1 MILAKVPNFT
11 PECLWIVGFVYVG
24 HSGATTN
31 YSRREAFASI
41 QQALDRVVPF
51 DNNHPVLIFGDWNTD
66 PQRLQR
72 IVHSW
77 GHGLTVMQF
86 SGSQITRLSTV
97 HGRRHSSIDH
107 FVCNAPARAL
117 LTSPRVD
124 RQTAVADHF
133 VICTSIRAETQGQPP
148 VPRAPIISRHHC
160 LKATDRIAT
169 SNYWDVLVD
178 GATDDTDTD
187 TDIHQL
193 TSQFLESANAVADN
207 LSLRLSPPATRSNRR
222 LLSGATKRAILA
234 SNTARQAFI
243 AAATHTNPDPVQCNT
258 LRDEWS
264 RLKAAATQLERA
276 DGRKQWVKHADD
288 LDRAVSDGRTD
299 LVFAAARAMSGNSS
313 RSAAVTPLY
322 NSNGIV
328 QYDPTSILRVMQCHY
343 GSLAADTTGHSLDLQ
358 YWHDR
363 QPIQV
368 SRDTPLIRNSDILDQ
383 DFSWNQIAATLLQ
396 MSPRKAP
403 GDDGITTAFY
413 QAALYMPANT
423 QEGVPPTPFARA
435 LLRVCGQ
442 VFASATI
449 PRAWLCASIVSI
461 DKKDG
466 DPLNPGDKRGIALIN
481 VGLKL
486 VCKVLQM
493 RIERFVETNNLL
505 SYEQAGFRKRKECV
519 GQVVS
524 LVDII
529 QRRQNAGLNTHVLFI
544 DIRKAFDTVPVG
556 ALLWKLQNMGFPRRT
571 LAFLK
576 ALYTSSSA
584 RARAGSLLSD
594 PFPVQRGVRQGCPLS
609 GLLFNLFINDI
620 LDGVA
625 PITVPGLPR
634 DTNPIRGLMYADD
647 VAVFADSEQSLLAA
661 STAVERWANQWEMQ
675 FGVAKCGIISFTGH
689 LAPRLDNPLDI
700 RLHGQLVSRVESYK
714 YLGVLIDSKLDHS
727 AWLKQKRSALEHTI
741 SALHPVLAN
750 HQLTVNY
757 RSRIFSA
764 VVMGKAYYGLELV
777 GGNKSHLA
785 PLQTTINKGIR
796 LFTGAR
802 LSTAIGP
809 LLVETGI
816 GSLLTRSLVSRGQL
830 VRSQR
835 WFWSRRTKQLYRNR
849 YWLTPQVRPK
859 TVKQRHSFALMETLQ
874 TCGDSASLQKY
885 VTRQLLDTSGF
896 FKDPSFDQSRAHG
909 TRYLMLARM
918 DALWTARKAIQIG
931 ILVDTHPFS
940 VDHCILCDQ
949 QLLSTSIA
957 HLVVEC
963 KQVTGHRIQSGL
975 VPAIQKSRLRL
986 LGRALDPGVENV
998 YTWLR
1003 GGVLNGEADL
1013 DQRWLDG
1020 TVEHESMGT
1029 RHDNRALAARL
1040 ADFLQF
1046 IQKKTTNYSRREAF
1060 ASIRQA
1066 LDRVVPFDNNHPVLI
1081 FGDWNTDPQRLQ
1093 RIVHSWGHGLTVMQF
1108 SGSQITRLSTVHGR
1122 RHSSIDHF
1130 VCNAPARA
1138 LLTSPPT
1145 DRIATSNYW
1154 DVLADGATDDT
1165 DTDTNIHQLTS
1176 QFLESANA
1184 VADNLSLRLSP
1195 PATRFNRRLLSGAT
1209 KRAILAS
1216 NTARQAFIAVATH
1229 TNPDPVHCSTLRD
1242 EWSRLKA
1249 TATQLERVDG
1259 RKQWVKHAD
1268 NLDRAVS
1275 DGRTDLVFA
1284 AARAMSGNSSRS
1296 AAVTP
1301 LYTSDGIVQYD
1312 PTSILRVMQGHYG
1325 SLAADTTGH
1334 SLDLQY
1340 WHDRQ
1345 PIQASPNTPTIRN
1358 SEILDQDFSWNQIAA
1373 ALLQMSPRKAPGDDG
1388 ITTAFYQAALY
1399 MPANTQ
1405 EGVPPTPFAR
1415 ALLRVCGQVF
1425 ASATIPRAWLC
1436 ASIVSIDKKDGD
1448 PLNPGDKRGI
1458 ALINVGLKLVCKVL
1472 QMRIERFVETKN
1484 LLSYEQAGFRK
1495 RKECV
1500 GQVVSLVDIIQR
1512 RQNAGLNT
1520 HVLFIDIRKAFD
1532 TVPVGALLWKL
1543 QNMGF
1548 PRRTLAFL
1556 KALYTSSSARA
1567 RAGSLLSDPFPV
1579 QRGVRQGCP
1588 LSGLLFNLFINDIL
1602 DGVAPITV
1610 PGLPRDTNPIR
1621 GLMYADDVAV
1631 FADSEQSLLAA
1642 STAVEQWANQWE
1654 MQFGVAKCGII
1665 SFTGHLAPRLDNPLD
1680 IRLHGQLVS
1689 RVESY
1694 KYLGVLIDS
1703 KLDHSAWLKQK
1714 RSALEHTISALHPVL
1729 ANHQLTVNY
1738 RSRIFSAVVMGKA
1751 YYGLELVGGNKSHL
1765 APLQTTINKGIRLFT
1780 GARLSTAIGPLL
1792 VETGIDS
1799 LLTRSLVS
1807 RVRLLE
1813 RSVTKRTPIN
1823 AICSGT
1829 DNDVFT
1835 LNVQGQLVRSQRW
1848 FLVSSDQTA
1857 VQEQIL
1863 ADTTSQTKDSQAT
1876 TLVCIDGN
1884 STNMWGLC
1892 IAPKLIHCIL
1902 CNRQLLSTSIA
1913 HLVVECEQVTGH
1925 RIQSGLVP
1933 AIQKSRL
1940 RLLGRAL
1947 DPGVENVYTWLRGE
1961 VLNGE
1966 ADLDQRWLDGTVE
1979 HESMGTR
1986 HDNRALAAR
1995 LADFLQVAYRQYQS
2009 ILWKYHRDRLV
2020 EVG

>member
-1 MILAKVPNFT
+1 MANSDISVPSVDHRQEQSSHTTFSIYGLAAVSITYLRSILAPILGHQMEHVSKIDRRTTKHGARFRITVPEDRQRNIIQRLERQSKQTHWRIRQNYRHRRPDQPRPTAPPPPLSRQILAVNVANISNKRPAIRHIVRNTRLWAISETCITSSKFRFTVPGFDVIQHPATGPGRRGIALGIPSCFGGHEHGSAVGTMILAKVPNFT
-11 PECLWIVGFVYVG
+11 PECLWIVGSVYVG

-41 QQALDRVVPF
+41 RQALDRVVPF
-51 DNNHPVLIFGDWNTD
+51 DNNHPVLMFGDWNTD

-133 VICTSIRAETQGQPP
+133 VIRTSIRAEAQGQPP
-148 VPRAPIISRHHC
+148 VPRAPTISRHHC
-160 LKATDRIAT
+160 LEATDRIAT
-169 SNYWDVLVD
+169 SNYWDVLAD
-178 GATDDTDTD
+178 
-187 TDIHQL
+187 
-193 TSQFLESANAVADN
+193 ANAVADN

-243 AAATHTNPDPVQCNT
+243 AAATHTNPDPVHCNT

-264 RLKAAATQLERA
+264 RLKAAATQLERV
-276 DGRKQWVKHADD
+276 DGRKQWVKHADN

-299 LVFAAARAMSGNSS
+299 LVFSAARAMSGNSS

-322 NSNGIV
+322 NSDPCSGSTTRAIYRTFLIFI
-328 QYDPTSILRVMQCHY
+328 QYDPTSILRVMQGHY

-363 QPIQV
+363 QPIQA
-368 SRDTPLIRNSDILDQ
+368 SRDTPPIRNSDILDQ
-383 DFSWNQIAATLLQ
+383 DFSWNQIAAALLQ

-423 QEGVPPTPFARA
+423 LQGIPPTPFARA

-505 SYEQAGFRKRKECV
+505 SYEQAGFRKREECV

-609 GLLFNLFINDI
+609 GLLFNLFIDDI

-625 PITVPGLPR
+625 PITVPGLSR

-661 STAVERWANQWEMQ
+661 STAIEQWAIQWEMQ

-689 LAPRLDNPLDI
+689 LVSRLDSPLDI

-727 AWLKQKRSALEHTI
+727 AWLKQKRFALEHTI

-816 GSLLTRSLVSRGQL
+816 GSLLTRSLVSRVRLLERSVTKKTPINAICSGTDNDVFTLNVQGQL

-859 TVKQRHSFALMETLQ
+859 TVKQRHSFALMETLR

-885 VTRQLLDTSGF
+885 VTRQFLDTSGF

-931 ILVDTHPFS
+931 IL
-940 VDHCILCDQ
+940 
-949 QLLSTSIA
+949 
-957 HLVVEC
+957 
-963 KQVTGHRIQSGL
+963 SGL

-1040 ADFLQF
+1040 ADFLQ
-1046 IQKKTTNYSRREAF
+1046 
-1060 ASIRQA
+1060 
-1066 LDRVVPFDNNHPVLI
+1066 
-1081 FGDWNTDPQRLQ
+1081 
-1093 RIVHSWGHGLTVMQF
+1093 
-1108 SGSQITRLSTVHGR
+1108 
-1122 RHSSIDHF
+1122 
-1130 VCNAPARA
+1130 
-1138 LLTSPPT
+1138 
-1145 DRIATSNYW
+1145 
-1154 DVLADGATDDT
+1154 
-1165 DTDTNIHQLTS
+1165 
-1176 QFLESANA
+1176 
-1184 VADNLSLRLSP
+1184 
-1195 PATRFNRRLLSGAT
+1195 
-1209 KRAILAS
+1209 
-1216 NTARQAFIAVATH
+1216 
-1229 TNPDPVHCSTLRD
+1229 
-1242 EWSRLKA
+1242 
-1249 TATQLERVDG
+1249 
-1259 RKQWVKHAD
+1259 
-1268 NLDRAVS
+1268 
-1275 DGRTDLVFA
+1275 
-1284 AARAMSGNSSRS
+1284 
-1296 AAVTP
+1296 
-1301 LYTSDGIVQYD
+1301 
-1312 PTSILRVMQGHYG
+1312 
-1325 SLAADTTGH
+1325 
-1334 SLDLQY
+1334 
-1340 WHDRQ
+1340 
-1345 PIQASPNTPTIRN
+1345 
-1358 SEILDQDFSWNQIAA
+1358 
-1373 ALLQMSPRKAPGDDG
+1373 
-1388 ITTAFYQAALY
+1388 
-1399 MPANTQ
+1399 
-1405 EGVPPTPFAR
+1405 
-1415 ALLRVCGQVF
+1415 
-1425 ASATIPRAWLC
+1425 
-1436 ASIVSIDKKDGD
+1436 
-1448 PLNPGDKRGI
+1448 
-1458 ALINVGLKLVCKVL
+1458 
-1472 QMRIERFVETKN
+1472 
-1484 LLSYEQAGFRK
+1484 
-1495 RKECV
+1495 
-1500 GQVVSLVDIIQR
+1500 
-1512 RQNAGLNT
+1512 
-1520 HVLFIDIRKAFD
+1520 
-1532 TVPVGALLWKL
+1532 
-1543 QNMGF
+1543 
-1548 PRRTLAFL
+1548 
-1556 KALYTSSSARA
+1556 
-1567 RAGSLLSDPFPV
+1567 
-1579 QRGVRQGCP
+1579 
-1588 LSGLLFNLFINDIL
+1588 
-1602 DGVAPITV
+1602 
-1610 PGLPRDTNPIR
+1610 
-1621 GLMYADDVAV
+1621 
-1631 FADSEQSLLAA
+1631 
-1642 STAVEQWANQWE
+1642 
-1654 MQFGVAKCGII
+1654 
-1665 SFTGHLAPRLDNPLD
+1665 
-1680 IRLHGQLVS
+1680 
-1689 RVESY
+1689 
-1694 KYLGVLIDS
+1694 
-1703 KLDHSAWLKQK
+1703 
-1714 RSALEHTISALHPVL
+1714 
-1729 ANHQLTVNY
+1729 
-1738 RSRIFSAVVMGKA
+1738 
-1751 YYGLELVGGNKSHL
+1751 
-1765 APLQTTINKGIRLFT
+1765 
-1780 GARLSTAIGPLL
+1780 
-1792 VETGIDS
+1792 
-1799 LLTRSLVS
+1799 
-1807 RVRLLE
+1807 
-1813 RSVTKRTPIN
+1813 
-1823 AICSGT
+1823 
-1829 DNDVFT
+1829 
-1835 LNVQGQLVRSQRW
+1835 
-1848 FLVSSDQTA
+1848 
-1857 VQEQIL
+1857 
-1863 ADTTSQTKDSQAT
+1863 
-1876 TLVCIDGN
+1876 
-1884 STNMWGLC
+1884 
-1892 IAPKLIHCIL
+1892 
-1902 CNRQLLSTSIA
+1902 
-1913 HLVVECEQVTGH
+1913 
-1925 RIQSGLVP
+1925 
-1933 AIQKSRL
+1933 
-1940 RLLGRAL
+1940 
-1947 DPGVENVYTWLRGE
+1947 
-1961 VLNGE
+1961 
-1966 ADLDQRWLDGTVE
+1966 
-1979 HESMGTR
+1979 
-1986 HDNRALAAR
+1986 
-1995 LADFLQVAYRQYQS
+1995 VAYRQYQS
-2009 ILWKYHRDRLV
+2009 TLWKYHRDRLV